1 MSKRGLR
8 RAEADNVVTLLGETC
23 AGDTV
28 DVMDKKTGACV
39 AHVVARDDA
48 PVYHKLALHD
58 IARGDEVRKYGEIIG
73 VATADIP
80 QGAYVHVHNIESAK
94 TRNHD

>member
-8 RAEADNVVTLLGETC
+8 MAEADDVVTLLVETC

-28 DVMDKKTGACV
+28 DVMDKKTGASV
-39 AHVVARDDA
+39 GQIVARDGA

-58 IARGDEVRKYGEIIG
+58 ITRGNQVRKYGEIIG
-73 VATADIP
+73 IATADIP
-80 QGAYVHVHNIESAK
+80 QGAYVHVHNIESVK
-94 TRNHD
+94 TRNYV